1 MQEFEMIGDNQKQ
14 YYDVFAR
21 LTNRL
26 YIVLILKT
34 QMLQYLKNE
43 KHYERKNSKVPESRH
58 TQA

>member
-21 LTNRL
+21 VTNRL

-34 QMLQYLKNE
+34 QMLQYLKM
-43 KHYERKNSKVPESRH
+43 KNIL
-58 TQA
+58 